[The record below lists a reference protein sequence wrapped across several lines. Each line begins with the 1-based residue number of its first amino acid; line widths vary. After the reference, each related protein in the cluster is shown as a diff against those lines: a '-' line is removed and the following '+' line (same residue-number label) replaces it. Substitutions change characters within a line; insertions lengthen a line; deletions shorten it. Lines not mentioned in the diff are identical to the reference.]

1 MVSLKHFAFWSGGG
15 VLDSP
20 FPLPTPHH
28 WKDIIWYMVAAH
40 GVYGIEFCLRETG
53 HVKAYS
59 LSTNIS
65 HPPMVFFSHNFFLVD
80 IPSNQLN
87 RTKKYR

>member
-1 MVSLKHFAFWSGGG
+1 MVSLKHFAFG
-15 VLDSP
+15 VEVESLDSP

-28 WKDIIWYMVAAH
+28 WKDTIWYMVAAH

-59 LSTNIS
+59 LRHEYLPSS
-65 HPPMVFFSHNFFLVD
+65 HGILQSQIFLVD

-87 RTKKYR
+87 RTKKYK